1 MVEIAPF
8 NGLRYNEEKSGPL
21 SELIAPP
28 YDVIRPNMQEEL
40 YARNSYN
47 VVRLIL
53 GKQYDDDNESNSRYT
68 RSAKDFADWQ
78 AQDILKED
86 AEPSFYVYSQEY
98 TFNGKTHNRVGF
110 FARVKLEDFS
120 AGNICPHEFTLAKA
134 KKDRAQLIRACRA
147 NFSPVFGLFSDP
159 GGGIDRKLA
168 TITQQPPLTEIDEDS
183 VVHRMWKVDD
193 EETIRF
199 LTESFKDKKIYIA
212 DGHHRYETSLA
223 YHQEHGAE
231 VPDSAHVMMFLTNLD
246 AQSLAIYP
254 IHRQLKCPKTFTK
267 EQCIQQKEQCIQQL
281 EPYFHMEHLPQ
292 GQSSSQLIARLEQS
306 GGEGVAFCAYLG
318 DGKALL
324 LKLKDVENVVPFM
337 GEDALDLKVLDVY
350 QLHTLILRE
359 LMGIDTRKPEH
370 QQYITYN
377 VRTAEA
383 MDNVD
388 AGKFDLAIFM
398 NATRMD
404 QVRQL
409 AEKGIRLPQKATY
422 FYPKLLS
429 GLVINRFKP

>member
-1 MVEIAPF
+1 MVDVVPF
-8 NGLRYNEEKSGPL
+8 NGLRYNEDKSGPL

-28 YDVIRPNMQEEL
+28 YDVIRPNLQEEL
-40 YARNSYN
+40 YARNPYN

-53 GKQYDDDNESNSRYT
+53 GKIFEDDNESNNRYT
-68 RSAKDFADWQ
+68 RSAKDFRDWQ
-78 AQDILKED
+78 SKIILKED

-98 TFNGKTHNRVGF
+98 TFNGQTNNRIGF
-110 FARVKLEDFS
+110 FARVRLEDFDK
-120 AGNICPHEFTLAKA
+120 GNICPHEFTLAKA
-134 KKDRAQLIRACRA
+134 KKDRVQLIRACRA

-159 GGGIDRKLA
+159 AGTIDDKLA
-168 TITQQPPLTEIDEDS
+168 KIIEQPPLTEIDEDS

-193 EETIRF
+193 AEMVQF
-199 LTESFKDKKIYIA
+199 LSENFKDKKVYIA

-223 YHQEHGAE
+223 YHKEHGAE

-254 IHRQLKCPKTFTK
+254 IHRQLKCSTPFNRQTFI
-267 EQCIQQKEQCIQQL
+267 EQL
-281 EPYFHMEHLPQ
+281 EPYFKVESLSK
-292 GQSSSQLIARLEQS
+292 GQTGDQLTARLEKA
-306 GGEGVAFCAYLG
+306 GKDKIAFCAYLG
-318 DGKALL
+318 QGDALL
-324 LKLKDVENVVPFM
+324 LILKDIEHIVPFM
-337 GEDALDLKVLDVY
+337 GNDSNGLKVLDVY
-350 QLHTLILRE
+350 QLHTLVLRE
-359 LMGIDTRKPEH
+359 LLGIDTRNPEH

-377 VRTAEA
+377 VRTAESMA
-383 MDNVD
+383 NVD
-388 AGKFDLAIFM
+388 AGSFDLVIFM

-429 GLVINRFKP
+429 GLVINRFRS

>member
-1 MVEIAPF
+1 MVEVVPF
-8 NGLRYNEEKSGPL
+8 NGLRYNEEQSGPL

-28 YDVIRPNMQEEL
+28 YDVIRPDMQEEL
-40 YARNSYN
+40 SARNPHN

-53 GKQYDDDNESNSRYT
+53 GKQYKDDTDSNNRYT
-68 RSAKDFADWQ
+68 RSARDFKDWQ
-78 AQDILKED
+78 SAGVLKED

-98 TFNGKTHNRVGF
+98 TFNGQSNNRIGF

-120 AGNICPHEFTLAKA
+120 QGNICPHEFTLAKA

-159 GGGIDRKLA
+159 GGSIDARLTA
-168 TITQQPPLTEIDEDS
+168 ITAQPPFGEIDEDA
-183 VVHRMWKVDD
+183 VIHRIWQVSDP
-193 EETIRF
+193 EILQF
-199 LTESFKDKKIYIA
+199 LSESFKDKKVYIA

-223 YHQEHGAE
+223 YHKEYGAQ

-254 IHRQLKCPKTFTK
+254 IHRQLKFPLPFTRDHCI
-267 EQCIQQKEQCIQQL
+267 EQLK
-281 EPYFHMEHLPQ
+281 PYFTVESLPK
-292 GQSSSQLIARLEQS
+292 GQSADQLTALLES
-306 GGEGVAFCAYLG
+306 KKKDGIVFCAYLG
-318 DGKALL
+318 QGDALL
-324 LKLKDVENVVPFM
+324 LTLKDIEKVVPFM
-337 GEDALDLKVLDVY
+337 EDDANDLKVLDVY
-350 QLHTLILRE
+350 QLHTLVLRE
-359 LMGIDTRKPEH
+359 LMKIDTRKPEH

-377 VRTAEA
+377 VRTVESMA
-383 MDNVD
+383 NVD

-404 QVRQL
+404 QVREL
-409 AEKGIRLPQKATY
+409 AERGIRLPQKATY

-429 GLVINRFKP
+429 GLVINRFQP

>member
-1 MVEIAPF
+1 MVDIVPF
-8 NGLRYNEEKSGPL
+8 NGLRYNEEHAGPL

-28 YDVIRPNMQEEL
+28 YDVIRPDMQEEL
-40 YARNSYN
+40 YSRNPYN

-53 GKQYDDDNESNSRYT
+53 GKQYEDDNEANSRYT

-78 AQDILKED
+78 TQGILKDD

-98 TFNGKTHNRVGF
+98 TFNGKTHNRIGF

-120 AGNICPHEFTLAKA
+120 EGNICPHEFTLAKA

-147 NFSPVFGLFSDP
+147 NFSPVFSLFSDP
-159 GGGIDRKLA
+159 EGAIDGTLA
-168 TITQQPPLTEIDEDS
+168 KIIQQPPLTEIDEDS
-183 VVHRMWKVDD
+183 VIHRMWRVSDPD
-193 EETIRF
+193 TLRF
-199 LTESFKDKKIYIA
+199 LSESFKDKKVYIA

-223 YHQEHGAE
+223 YHKEHGAE

-254 IHRQLKCPKTFTK
+254 THRQLKCPKPFTRDH
-267 EQCIQQKEQCIQQL
+267 CIQQL
-281 EPYFHMEHLPQ
+281 QPYFEVEPLPK
-292 GQSSSQLIARLEQS
+292 GQSADQLTARLEKA
-306 GGEGVAFCAYLG
+306 GKDGIAFCAYLG
-318 DGKALL
+318 QGEALL
-324 LKLKDVENVVPFM
+324 MKLRDINNVVPFM
-337 GEDALDLKVLDVY
+337 GDDANELKVLDVY
-350 QLHTLILRE
+350 QLHTLVLRE
-359 LMGIDTRKPEH
+359 LLGIDTRNPEH

-383 MDNVD
+383 MTHVD
-388 AGKFDLAIFM
+388 AGTFDLVIFM

-404 QVRQL
+404 QVREL
-409 AEKGIRLPQKATY
+409 AEKGVRLPQKATY

-429 GLVINRFKP
+429 GLVINRFRP